1 MNNRNNKT
9 VLLALGL
16 TALLAP
22 PVHAEDATQAD
33 AAAGTKLK
41 TETIR
46 VEDSQGV
53 LEEERVQAMRSE
65 IRYVPSGSAEGYNLV
80 DSASSQGKSQNAH
93 QNNNLMIP
101 SWNLFSW

>member
-1 MNNRNNKT
+1 MNNRL
-9 VLLALGL
+9 LLAIGL
-16 TALLAP
+16 TALLAIP
-22 PVHAEDATQAD
+22 AHAEEPAATDAD
-33 AAAGTKLK
+33 AGNKLK

-65 IRYVPSGSAEGYNLV
+65 IRYIPAGSSDGYHLV
-80 DSASSQGKSQNAH
+80 NAANSQGKSQNAH
-93 QNNNLMIP
+93 QNNELMIP